1 MWSDPIADLLTRIRN
16 SVRNGAKQVVLP
28 HSRMKQAVSEV
39 LKVEGYIAEV
49 ERIEGKPRDQ
59 LRLTLKYGPR
69 GERVINFIR
78 RESKAGCRR
87 YVSVDKLPKVLNGM
101 GISVVSTSRGL
112 MSDRKC
118 REMKVGGELV
128 CTVY

>member
-39 LKVEGYIAEV
+39 LKVEGYISDV

-87 YVSVDKLPKVLNGM
+87 YVSVDKLPRVLNGM

>member
-39 LKVEGYIAEV
+39 LKVEGYISEV

-69 GERVINFIR
+69 GERVINVIR

-87 YVSVDKLPKVLNGM
+87 YVSVDKLPRVLNGM